1 MKKSTNVTAQRN
13 NRWALLGIKA
23 MVGVVVLILIALL
36 GDILITGLPH
46 VSWHFLTSPSK
57 DFGAGGGIA
66 NQLFNSIY
74 ILVLTLLISCPIAL
88 GAGIYLS
95 EFARPNFL
103 TSVIRTIIEVLSSL
117 PSIVIG
123 LFGYLILVIKFQF
136 DFSIFSGAIAVM
148 LVNLPLLT
156 RNTEEALHAVL
167 QTQREAGWALGLS
180 KWRTI
185 SRIILPAAIPGLV
198 TGVILSAGRIFGEA
212 AALIYTAGQSAP
224 LISYTNWNPFSPTS
238 FLNPMR
244 PAETLAVHI
253 WKLNTDGITPDA
265 TQISSG
271 ASAVLII
278 VILIIILGSRW
289 LGSYLY
295 RKMGGTKS

>member
-1 MKKSTNVTAQRN
+1 MFR
-13 NRWALLGIKA
+13 GI
-23 MVGVVVLILIALL
+23 
-36 GDILITGLPH
+36 
-46 VSWHFLTSPSK
+46 FLTSPSK

-156 RNTEEALHAVL
+156 RNTEEALHAVP

-238 FLNPMR
+238 FF
-244 PAETLAVHI
+244 
-253 WKLNTDGITPDA
+253 KPDA
-265 TQISSG
+265 P
-271 ASAVLII
+271 
-278 VILIIILGSRW
+278 SRNA
-289 LGSYLY
+289 GCPYLEIKY
-295 RKMGGTKS
+295 RWDYPGCYANF